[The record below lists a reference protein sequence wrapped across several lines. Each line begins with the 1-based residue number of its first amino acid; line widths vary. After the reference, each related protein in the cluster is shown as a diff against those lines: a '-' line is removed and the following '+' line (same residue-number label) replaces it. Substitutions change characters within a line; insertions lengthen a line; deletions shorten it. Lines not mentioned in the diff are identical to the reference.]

1 MYLNTREKFF
11 NIIKSSSVVW
21 YSQRVVLRNSR
32 VFWYVLVFADQLS
45 RSISLYFSHMQYR
58 DLYIVVK
65 LWLNKHGPTWEGF
78 FQALTMVQKEKI
90 ISI

>member
-1 MYLNTREKFF
+1 MCGIAKGLYFEIQEYFGLF
-11 NIIKSSSVVW
+11 S
-21 YSQRVVLRNSR
+21 
-32 VFWYVLVFADQLS
+32 VFADQLS